1 MTPGSTDPS
10 IEPLPDPLGPVF
22 AARDPREVSREFAKL
37 VAQWL
42 GRDCALALPGRE
54 GAGTVELIS
63 PPGREPANPGALLK
77 KAALESLAAA
87 APPIDPGP
95 PETSGK
101 EVFSMQLLRGNQP
114 CAAIAMELRGHDVA
128 MDERTVLKTLV
139 GVISQKLGRDR
150 TLDAAEARERDHDR
164 WFKTVDIQ
172 LRVLDRERQKFRAV
186 VNRGDASVMVMD
198 REGRVVWVNSEMMRT
213 HGEKRD
219 PHSLHGKTCQE
230 ICGREGP
237 PCEDCPVRRVQAGE
251 PIAHQERRR
260 ELGGTTRDLYA
271 TALPIRA
278 PEGHV
283 DEVLV
288 TIQDLTDLEILRRS
302 EERYRQLFEG
312 SADAMLMVEP
322 HQYRVL
328 RSNKTAQELLGYDSE
343 ELAGLSLNEIHPD
356 YEMDRIVPH
365 YRALIEGRQA
375 GGVDCEVY
383 TSSRERLL
391 CNVHGALFDL
401 DGIQVLMVELR
412 DVTTVRRLERE
423 LAQADRL
430 ASLGTMSAGIAH
442 EFKNR
447 LAPLK
452 GLVQLVSMHTGE
464 AERTAGYARMLL
476 QEVDR
481 LAALVRGVLDFA
493 RPQAGLPTA
502 HDLAELTQVFGT
514 EFAKEFQEELD
525 RREVTVEVAADS
537 SERMPVSLDAD
548 QVRRIFQNLLKNALE
563 ASGPGDRIRIRAF
576 VRAGRGFVVI
586 EDTGCGMDPTAL
598 TRVFDPFF
606 STKGSGGTGLG
617 MCIVKSLVQSN
628 GGRLDLRSRPG
639 EGTCVELTFDLLQG
653 DSRMDKVA

>member
-1 MTPGSTDPS
+1 MNPGSTDPS
-10 IEPLPDPLGPVF
+10 VMPKPDPLGPVF
-22 AARDPREVSREFAKL
+22 AMRDPRDVAHAFACL
-37 VAQWL
+37 VAEWL
-42 GRDCALALPGRE
+42 DRDCALAVEGRE
-54 GAGTVELIS
+54 GSGLVERIP
-63 PPGREPANPGALLK
+63 PPGRELVPEMAWLD
-77 KAALESLAAA
+77 KAALQALEGINPEVA
-87 APPIDPGP
+87 GP
-95 PETSGK
+95 ADRQ
-101 EVFSMQLLRGNQP
+101 VFAMQLRRGNNA
-114 CAAIAMELRGHDVA
+114 CAAIAIELRGGEVR
-128 MDERTVLKTLV
+128 MDEQALLEMLV
-139 GVISQKLGRDR
+139 TAISQKLGRDR
-150 TLDAAEARERDHDR
+150 ALEAAEAREKDHDR
-164 WFKTVDIQ
+164 WFKTVDMQ

-219 PHSLHGKTCQE
+219 PHSLHGKSCQE
-230 ICGREGP
+230 MCGREGP
-237 PCEDCPVRRVQAGE
+237 PCADCPVHRVLAGAT
-251 PIAHQERRR
+251 IAHQERRR
-260 ELGGTTRDLYA
+260 ELGGTVRDLYA

-278 PEGHV
+278 PEGQV

-288 TIQDLTDLEILRRS
+288 TLQDLTDLEILRRS
-302 EERYRQLFEG
+302 EARYRQLFEG

-322 HQYRVL
+322 HEFRVL
-328 RSNKTAQELLGYDSE
+328 RSNKTAQEMLGYTSADLTGRSLH
-343 ELAGLSLNEIHPD
+343 ELHPD
-356 YEMDRIVPH
+356 YEMERILPH

-375 GGVDCEVY
+375 GGVDGEVY
-383 TSSRERLL
+383 TSSGERLL

-464 AERTAGYARMLL
+464 PERTAEYSRLLL

-493 RPQAGLPTA
+493 RPQAALPFA
-502 HDLAELTQVFGT
+502 HDLGHLTHACGSEFMQEFEAELAERGVGVELAGEPT
-514 EFAKEFQEELD
+514 EL
-525 RREVTVEVAADS
+525 
-537 SERMPVSLDAD
+537 MPVSLDAE
-548 QVRRIFQNLLKNALE
+548 QVRRVFQNLLKNAME
-563 ASGPGDRIRIRAF
+563 ACAAGGQIRLRAF
-576 VRAGRGFVVI
+576 ARAGRGIVVI
-586 EDTGCGMDPTAL
+586 EDTGCGMNPTAI
-598 TRVFDPFF
+598 TRIFDPFF

-628 GGRLDLRSRPG
+628 GGRLELRSRPG
-639 EGTCVELTFDLLQG
+639 QGTCVELTFDLLQG
-653 DSRMDKVA
+653 ETRSEKVA